1 MLQSQA
7 LAILESGANVF
18 LTGAPGAGKTYIL
31 NEFIRRSRSR
41 GARVALTAST
51 GIAATHIN
59 GQTIHSFSGIGVAN
73 VLTDSL
79 IKRIKPSR
87 KRAIEAVDI
96 LVIDEISMLHAWM
109 FDMVDQVC
117 RIMRRD
123 PRPFGG
129 LQVVISGD
137 LYQLPPVST
146 RAQNLELLQ
155 SNPEYVESRQAYAQA
170 GRDPEGFVTQSL
182 VWPQLNPQ
190 VCYLTEQHRQDNG
203 ELLNVL
209 THIRQGAVDSRDELI
224 LGTRVGITP
233 REEDVTVRLFPVNK
247 QADQLNDARLDALDE
262 DEHVFTATSSGQAS
276 LVEQLKKNMLAPKL
290 LRLKT
295 GAAVMALRNDAD
307 KQYVNGSLGTVTGFV
322 SESKG
327 GWPIVSF
334 ENGNRVVMKPQS
346 WDMMD
351 GETVLASVSQVPLR
365 CAWAITIHKS
375 QGMSLE
381 RAAMDLSR
389 TFAPGMGYVALS
401 RVQSLEGLYIAGI
414 NSRAYSVSDEAVR
427 LDSILRARSQAIGN
441 LLETRGDEGLR
452 ELVAREYGVG
462 NEDDE
467 FSQDQLF

>member
-79 IKRIKPSR
+79 IKRIKPRR

-96 LVIDEISMLHAWM
+96 LVIDEISMLHAWI

-137 LYQLPPVST
+137 LYQLPPVNTHTQQS
-146 RAQNLELLQ
+146 ELLQ
-155 SNPEYVESRQAYAQA
+155 SSPEYVQSRQAYAQA

-182 VWPQLNPQ
+182 VWPKLNPQ
-190 VCYLTEQHRQDNG
+190 VCYLTEQHRQDDG
-203 ELLNVL
+203 ELLSVL
-209 THIRQGAVDSRDELI
+209 THIRQGTVNSRDESI
-224 LGTRVGITP
+224 LGTRVGVTP
-233 REEDVTVRLFPVNK
+233 REEEVTVRLFPVNK

-351 GETVLASVSQVPLR
+351 GEKVLASVSQVPLR

-414 NSRAYSVSDEAVR
+414 NRRAYSVSDEAVR
-427 LDSILRARSQAIGN
+427 LDGILRARSRAIGN

-452 ELVAREYGVG
+452 ELVSREYGVG
-462 NEDDE
+462 NDDE

>member
-1 MLQSQA
+1 M
-7 LAILESGANVF
+7 F

-79 IKRIKPSR
+79 IKRIKPRR

-137 LYQLPPVST
+137 LYQLPPVNT
-146 RAQNLELLQ
+146 RTQQSELLQ
-155 SNPEYVESRQAYAQA
+155 SSPEYVQSRQAYAQA

-182 VWPQLNPQ
+182 VWPKLNPQ
-190 VCYLTEQHRQDNG
+190 VCYLTEQHRQDDG
-203 ELLNVL
+203 ELLSVL
-209 THIRQGAVDSRDELI
+209 THIRQGTVNSRDESI

-351 GETVLASVSQVPLR
+351 GEKVLASVSQVPLR

-381 RAAMDLSR
+381 RAAMDLSC

-414 NSRAYSVSDEAVR
+414 NRRAYSVSDEAVR
-427 LDSILRARSQAIGN
+427 LDGILRAHSRAIGN

-452 ELVAREYGVG
+452 ELVSREYGVG
-462 NEDDE
+462 NDDE

>member
-79 IKRIKPSR
+79 IKRIKPRR

-137 LYQLPPVST
+137 LYQLPPVNT
-146 RAQNLELLQ
+146 RTQQSELLQ
-155 SNPEYVESRQAYAQA
+155 SSPEYVQSRQAYAQA

-182 VWPQLNPQ
+182 VWPKLNPQ
-190 VCYLTEQHRQDNG
+190 VCYLTEQHRQDDG
-203 ELLNVL
+203 ELLSVL
-209 THIRQGAVDSRDELI
+209 THIRQGTVNSRDESI

-351 GETVLASVSQVPLR
+351 GEKVLASVSQVPLR

-381 RAAMDLSR
+381 RAAMDLSC

-414 NSRAYSVSDEAVR
+414 NRRAYSVSDEAVR
-427 LDSILRARSQAIGN
+427 LDGILRAHSRAIGN

-452 ELVAREYGVG
+452 ELVSREYGVG
-462 NEDDE
+462 NDDE